1 MATLTQNQAQAT
13 ETALHAQGVDDVLSA
28 IERLV
33 PDADVRQLASA
44 ARRALQ
50 GSRPAVRDYV
60 RRYREL
66 TADVLAATHA
76 ARPDIVMKDADGN
89 LLVADVEGRPARAPL
104 AALDEGAAGAVFSKW
119 VGAYGPADGL
129 ALDLVARVRAT
140 LPDTDILT
148 LPTHAGTAHWD
159 VDDAAMLSFLA
170 AVRQEIAAP
179 TTPLDAA
186 AQTFDLSETELGAIF
201 GVRRQAISQW
211 RTAGIPSSR
220 MAKVATVAS
229 LADLLARKLKVE
241 RVSGIARRPAA
252 AYGGLTM
259 LEMIAA
265 DRHDELLALVRAS
278 FDPAQTA

>member
-1 MATLTQNQAQAT
+1 MATLTQDHAQAT

-76 ARPDIVMKDADGN
+76 ARPDIVMKAADGN
-89 LLVADVEGRPARAPL
+89 LVVADVEGRPARAPL

-119 VGAYGPADGL
+119 VGIYGPANGL

-148 LPTHAGTAHWD
+148 VPTHAGTAHWD

-170 AVRQEIAAP
+170 AVRQEIASP
-179 TTPLDAA
+179 TTPLDTV

-211 RTAGIPSSR
+211 RTTGIPSSR
-220 MAKVATVAS
+220 VAKVTTVAS

-241 RVSGIARRPAA
+241 RIPGIARRPAA

-259 LEMIAA
+259 LEMITA

>member
-76 ARPDIVMKDADGN
+76 ARPDIVMKNAEGN
-89 LLVADVEGRPARAPL
+89 LVVADVDGRPARAPL
-104 AALDEGAAGAVFSKW
+104 AALDDGAAGAVFSNW
-119 VGAYGPADGL
+119 VGVYGPADGL
-129 ALDLVARVRAT
+129 ALDLISRVRAT

-148 LPTHAGTAHWD
+148 IPTHAGTAHWD

-170 AVRQEIAAP
+170 AVRQEIASP
-179 TTPLDAA
+179 TTPLDTAS
-186 AQTFDLSETELGAIF
+186 QTFDLSETELGALF

-211 RTAGIPSSR
+211 RSAGIPSSR
-220 MAKVATVAS
+220 VAKVTTVAS

-241 RVSGIARRPAA
+241 RIPGIARRPAA

-259 LEMIAA
+259 LEMITA